1 MAKAKRSSA
10 AAAKPLS
17 SEDLKGVLKRV
28 KASGLSAED
37 KAALGEILT
46 QSIKLRQLLEKA
58 KVSHGGKGVIASLPF
73 GFDIV
78 K

>member
-1 MAKAKRSSA
+1 MAKAKSSA
-10 AAAKPLS
+10 AANKPLS
-17 SEDLKGVLKRV
+17 SEDLKGLLKRV
-28 KASGLSAED
+28 KASELSAGD
-37 KAALGEILT
+37 KAALSDILT
-46 QSIKLRQLLEKA
+46 QTVKLRQLVEKA

>member
-1 MAKAKRSSA
+1 MAKAKSSA
-10 AAAKPLS
+10 TANKILS
-17 SEDLKGVLKRV
+17 SEDLKGLLKRV
-28 KASGLSAED
+28 KASELSAGD
-37 KAALGEILT
+37 KAALSDILT
-46 QSIKLRQLLEKA
+46 QTVKLRQLVEKA

>member
-1 MAKAKRSSA
+1 MAKAKSSA
-10 AAAKPLS
+10 AANKTLS
-17 SEDLKGVLKRV
+17 SEDLKGLLKRV
-28 KASGLSAED
+28 KASELSAGD
-37 KAALGEILT
+37 KAALSDILT
-46 QSIKLRQLLEKA
+46 QTVKLRQLVEKA